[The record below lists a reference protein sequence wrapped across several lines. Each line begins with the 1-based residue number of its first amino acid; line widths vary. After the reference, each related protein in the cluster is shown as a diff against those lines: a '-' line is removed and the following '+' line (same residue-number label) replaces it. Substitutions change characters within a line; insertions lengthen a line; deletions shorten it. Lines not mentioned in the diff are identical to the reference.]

1 MNDECRN
8 LNDEFLTH
16 GCRNKTRMKPLP
28 PALRN
33 GLLRM
38 RRDGSPFATISKAFG
53 VPVGTVKSVCSKEGV
68 KAVVKGSRGQGMEP
82 HATKGKAPMMEPG
95 AKPKAKMDHRG
106 LRLEDMP
113 GRTGWERR
121 STWALFTRSEWP
133 PLHWHIPASLE
144 GPALR
149 EMLMERAVMYK
160 PKVKTKP

>member
-1 MNDECRN
+1 
-8 LNDEFLTH
+8 
-16 GCRNKTRMKPLP
+16 MKPLP

-38 RRDGSPFATISKAFG
+38 RRDGTPFATISKAFG

-82 HATKGKAPMMEPG
+82 PATKEKAAVMEPFCALRATKGRPISEME
-95 AKPKAKMDHRG
+95 HRG
-106 LRLEDMP
+106 LRIEDMP

-121 STWALFTRSEWP
+121 STWALFKRGEWP
-133 PLHWHIPASLE
+133 PLHWHIPSALE
-144 GPALR
+144 GEALR